1 MDPLNSFENPRIRYK
16 SFWNHRERKSS
27 DLAGSESGCVSRTWQ
42 LHCCRSQ
49 SEWINTASTTSLAFD
64 RVAERETR
72 TRTASQNT
80 TIPLRDGRFR
90 RFIQR
95 IDSFFWVQVL
105 KTAAHWPSNEL
116 QLAVG
121 SHSAEMQRKSWLLL
135 ALGATFASFS
145 TGNVCLA
152 AALDTYRRQLTI
164 VSTRRNEIRTMNG
177 SHYQQQ
183 MNISWQKKNHWD
195 AFKSLAARRWL

>member
-1 MDPLNSFENPRIRYK
+1 MDSLNSFENPRIRSK
-16 SFWNHRERKSS
+16 SFWNHRERKSA

-42 LHCCRSQ
+42 LHCCRSL

-64 RVAERETR
+64 RVAERERPAHALPAR
-72 TRTASQNT
+72 TRRSPSEMAVS
-80 TIPLRDGRFR
+80 DG
-90 RFIQR
+90 
-95 IDSFFWVQVL
+95 SFNVSIHFWVQVL

-152 AALDTYRRQLTI
+152 ATCVTYRGQLTI

-195 AFKSLAARRWL
+195 ALKSLAARRWL